1 MSGPNRNLREAL
13 LALGDETREAQASPR
28 VRLALQAE
36 LRSRR
41 RRRALATWWPAL
53 AAAAACL
60 VIGIAIGRSWTRST
74 ASAPQ
79 LAQVAPAV
87 EVPTPA
93 ALETPEPAA
102 PGQDRVL
109 PLAQK
114 ASRRLNSAPAVPA
127 APDAPKADR
136 PLTPWF
142 FYTGLPLDGPGRIV
156 RVQVSAT
163 TAAQFGV
170 YSATERLPAQLF
182 IGDDGLPRAIRF
194 VR

>member
-13 LALGDETREAQASPR
+13 LALADETREAQASPR
-28 VRLALQAE
+28 VRLALKDE

-41 RRRALATWWPAL
+41 RRRALSTWWPAF

-60 VIGIAIGRSWTRST
+60 VLGIAIGRHWTRS
-74 ASAPQ
+74 AEPAPQ
-79 LAQVAPAV
+79 LAQQLPTVALPAAPAPL
-87 EVPTPA
+87 ESA
-93 ALETPEPAA
+93 APAA

-109 PLAQK
+109 PLAQP
-114 ASRRLNSAPAVPA
+114 ASRRLTPAPAVPEG
-127 APDAPKADR
+127 PKADR

-156 RVQVSAT
+156 RVQVSAAS
-163 TAAQFGV
+163 AAQFGV
-170 YSATERLPAQLF
+170 YSATDRLPAQLF
-182 IGDDGLPRAIRF
+182 LGDDGLPRAIRF